1 MMTFQDSAKLTLF
14 SLFLLSCPTDENN
27 EEEFTE
33 RVITTDAS
41 FSEED
46 YVQICYN
53 PGSILHLSEVCN
65 QWCFENDFTG
75 RAHCR
80 YLSEEICQQED
91 LELEIR
97 QTCGRLGLR

>member
-1 MMTFQDSAKLTLF
+1 MMTSQDSAKLALF
-14 SLFLLSCPTDENN
+14 SLFLLSCPTNQGKSED
-27 EEEFTE
+27 FSE
-33 RVITTDAS
+33 RVIATDAS
-41 FSEED
+41 FNEED
-46 YVQICYN
+46 YVEICYN

-91 LELEIR
+91 LEIDIR

>member
-1 MMTFQDSAKLTLF
+1 MTFQDSAKLTLF
-14 SLFLLSCPTDENN
+14 SFFLMSCPPDENN
-27 EEEFTE
+27 KEEFTE

-75 RAHCR
+75 IAHCR

>member
-1 MMTFQDSAKLTLF
+1 MTYQDSLNLTL
-14 SLFLLSCPTDENN
+14 LAVLLVSCPSDQAEDSPP
-27 EEEFTE
+27 E
-33 RVITTDAS
+33 RVIATDAS
-41 FSEED
+41 FNEED
-46 YVQICYN
+46 YVEICYN

-91 LELEIR
+91 LEIDIR